1 MKLNVADIQ
10 IALGKIKAAPE
21 IAGLPAEEAER
32 FLELAKGVLEAYAR
46 RFGENAEFE
55 IAFRKHLVSTEL
67 KITVPGRLYDPLLDE
82 KDPTFDNTYKL
93 ISRLLTDK
101 LSTAFFAYAIGKNIV
116 SIRAPRRRHGSL
128 LKSPTLWAAILG
140 ALFGIF
146 ITMLPAG
153 IFDFL
158 LNELISPVY
167 SVLVRTLS
175 GVTGPLLFLSL
186 LSSITT
192 LSDISELNTLG
203 KSVIRHFVITT
214 MAIALMSILV
224 CALFFQNL
232 GGEGT
237 SILPDKI
244 IALILD
250 MIPTNLFS
258 PFVEGKITQLTV
270 LGLGLGAALLMIGE
284 RGRGLK
290 SLLGETSIWLSTL
303 SSIINKAAPA
313 ITFLN
318 FTNLTA
324 SGRYAS
330 ILEAWKY
337 LAAFLLC
344 LLAYAI
350 WKLCFVSLRHSL
362 SPLLLLKKLRP
373 LIIKTAPSGASARP
387 GNQQKQIAENAFG
400 IQPSFSG
407 FWTSMSRA
415 LLNPTTTVTCVAA
428 SFCAAKMSGVS
439 VSLSFL
445 VVLFLLS
452 VQVSIS
458 SPGLTSALVLIFGQ
472 LGISPDYVGVFTA
485 CKVVTGKAAGIFSS
499 YCNLLEELNTALRE
513 KDVDESILSAS
524 DAELSK

>member
-1 MKLNVADIQ
+1 MKLNSADIQ
-10 IALGKIKAAPE
+10 NALEKIKTAPE
-21 IAGLPAEEAER
+21 IAGLPEEETER
-32 FLELAKGVLEAYAR
+32 FLGLARGVLEAYAR
-46 RFGENAEFE
+46 RFGEGAEFE
-55 IAFRKHLVSTEL
+55 FAFKKRLVSTEL
-67 KITVPGRLYDPLLDE
+67 KITVPGRLYDPLLDA
-82 KDPTFDNTYKL
+82 KDPTFDDTYKL
-93 ISRLLTDK
+93 ISRLLVNK
-101 LSTAFFAYAIGKNIV
+101 LSTAFYVYGVGKNIV
-116 SIRAPRRRHGSL
+116 SIHIPRRGQRSPM
-128 LKSPTLWAAILG
+128 KSPTLWATILG
-140 ALFGIF
+140 VLFGIF

-158 LNELISPVY
+158 LNELVSPVY
-167 SVLVRTLS
+167 NVLVRTLS

-224 CALFFQNL
+224 CALFFRNL

-258 PFVEGKITQLTV
+258 PFVEGKVTQLAV

-284 RGRGLK
+284 RGSGLK

-303 SSIINKAAPA
+303 STIINKASPA
-313 ITFLN
+313 IAFLN
-318 FTNLTA
+318 LANLTA
-324 SGRYAS
+324 SGRFAS
-330 ILEAWKY
+330 ILGAWKY

-344 LLAYAI
+344 LLAYAL

-373 LIIKTAPSGASARP
+373 LIIKTVNP
-387 GNQQKQIAENAFG
+387 QKQIAEQGFG

-407 FWTSMSRA
+407 FWSSMSRA

-428 SFCAAKMSGVS
+428 SFCAAQMSGVS
-439 VSLSFL
+439 VSSSFL

-472 LGISPDYVGVFTA
+472 LGISPDYVGVFMA
-485 CKVVTGKAAGIFSS
+485 CRVVTGKAAGLFSS
-499 YCNLLEELNTALRE
+499 FCNLLEELNTALRE
-513 KDVDESILSAS
+513 KDVDRTILSAT
-524 DAELSK
+524 DAQLPT